1 MKLLDWILSP
11 DPKATED
18 EAKGFVI
25 DSLRWNANDLTLK
38 GFGLWCRN
46 RLGRFM
52 YLGPIRGNANNGVTL
67 LDTGGE
73 GIIFNLATMRFWM
86 DFHANMPSVG
96 HMEQGDILADGFKNL
111 HINYRDQENNNY
123 NLIDIETTKRARPYL
138 NWHGDIHAQG
148 LSIDGD
154 SSVAGNV
161 CVSGFIFQGET
172 IGVVDGVLKVVN

>member
-11 DPKATED
+11 SPEATEE

-25 DSLRWNANDLTLK
+25 DTLRWNANDLTLK

-52 YLGPIRGNANNGVTL
+52 YLGSIRGNANNGVTL

-86 DFHANMPSVG
+86 DFHANMPAVG

-111 HINYRDQENNNY
+111 HINYRTKEGLDE
-123 NLIDIETTKRARPYL
+123 NLIQIQTTGRDRPL
-138 NWHGDIHAQG
+138 MNFHGDIKAKG

-161 CVSGFIFQGET
+161 CASGIILNGFK
-172 IGVVDGVLKVVN
+172 IGVVDGELKVQA